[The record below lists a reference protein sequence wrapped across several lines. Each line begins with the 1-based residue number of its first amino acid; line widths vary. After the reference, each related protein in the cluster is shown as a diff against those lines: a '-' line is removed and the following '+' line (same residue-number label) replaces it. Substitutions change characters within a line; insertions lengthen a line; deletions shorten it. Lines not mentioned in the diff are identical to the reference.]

1 MAHSGNARRI
11 VFIGAAGDMCRV
23 TIERFAGAA
32 TDGQDWKLE
41 LYDIAPQALDALVA
55 KLPPGSATVGS
66 FDLFDTA
73 ALRAAIEGASLVV
86 LGAGPYNRTAEPVM
100 EACIDAG
107 VAYLDLDDDEASTR
121 AALALDARARAA
133 GVPIFIG
140 CGASPGFTN
149 VMAAD
154 AARDMDVVERIDV
167 CWATGD
173 EGPVPF
179 GRAVLDHAIRGFAG
193 PCHTWENGRSV
204 VHQTFTENDVFD
216 LGNSF
221 GDGYRLYECAHP
233 ESVTMPRR
241 WPGAD
246 RIRVLGALDP
256 PPINGIMRGIAV
268 AVEEGRLPMDDAIDF
283 VNDIATD
290 KTGALRVW
298 RYALAGLWGSIR
310 RREMT
315 APEVLKFLATAA
327 RGKHPDYRGIN
338 YVRVTGTRD
347 GEKVVS
353 IRRLPVSGPG
363 TAIDSMAA
371 GTGSATAAFMILAIQ
386 GLDGAAGVL
395 SPEDWANPEHF
406 YTAFA
411 RTLGAPLHEVIEAV
425 ITPST
430 AVTAGRTT
438 VDAGRS

>member
-1 MAHSGNARRI
+1 
-11 VFIGAAGDMCRV
+11 MCRV
-23 TIERFAGAA
+23 AIERFVRAVAESQG
-32 TDGQDWKLE
+32 WKLE
-41 LYDIAPQALDALVA
+41 LYDIAPAALDALAA
-55 KLPPGSATVGS
+55 KLPPGLASVGS
-66 FDLFDTA
+66 FDLFDGV

-100 EACIDAG
+100 EACLELR
-107 VAYLDLDDDEASTR
+107 VPYLDLDDDEASTR
-121 AALALDARARAA
+121 AALALDTRAREV
-133 GVPIFIG
+133 GVPIFVG

-173 EGPVPF
+173 EGPVAF

-204 VHQTFTENDVFD
+204 IHQTFVENDVFD

-256 PPINGIMRGIAV
+256 PPINGIMRGVAV
-268 AVEEGRLPMDDAIDF
+268 AVEDGRLPMDEAIDF
-283 VNDIATD
+283 INDIVVD
-290 KTGALRVW
+290 KLGSPKVW
-298 RYALAGLWGSIR
+298 RYAFAGLWGCVR
-310 RREMT
+310 RGEMT
-315 APEVLKFLATAA
+315 ASEVLKFLVAAA
-327 RGKHPDYRGIN
+327 RGRHPDYRGIN

-353 IRRLPVSGPG
+353 IRRAPVSGPG

-371 GTGSATAAFMILAIQ
+371 GTGAATAAFMLLAISD
-386 GLDGAAGVL
+386 LDGAAGVL
-395 SPEDWANPEHF
+395 SPEDWANPEQF
-406 YTAFA
+406 YAALA
-411 RTLGAPLHEVIEAV
+411 RTSGAPLHEVIEAI

-430 AVTAGRTT
+430 AITARRAG
-438 VDAGRS
+438 VDGG